1 MIIYVYNVYNIY
13 NILNNRDIYSY
24 IYNLTIVI
32 VTRKIF
38 VFPYIFNYV
47 FT

>member
-13 NILNNRDIYSY
+13 HNILNNRDIYSDV
-24 IYNLTIVI
+24 YNLTIVI
-32 VTRKIF
+32 V
-38 VFPYIFNYV
+38 IFNYV